1 MSTNASLNRT
11 TSSAGHHKR
20 QIELLVPE
28 QTVRRFYLAVF
39 AMDALVILVTA
50 LSDVGAGVARF
61 GVVLW
66 FDLKLEGN
74 IAVWYSSALLSMTS
88 FATLAVAANPPAGLL
103 HPYRH
108 RAVWI
113 LAAAFFAGL
122 SVDETAQLHET
133 VGRAFTNRVGHI
145 RWLTGGNKP
154 TFAWVFVFLPAIVLF
169 VFVIHAAAQSLRGH
183 RKSRNLTLAAV
194 GCWIGVIAAEVVQS
208 QLARFSRE
216 RSIQGVIEEGL
227 EILGATFFFIAF
239 VEYLLNMRLQRP
251 EHAVSG

>member
-1 MSTNASLNRT
+1 MSTNASRNHT

-20 QIELLVPE
+20 QLELLVPE
-28 QTVRRFYLAVF
+28 QTVRRLYLAVF

-50 LSDVGAGVARF
+50 LSDVGASIARF

-74 IAVWYSSALLSMTS
+74 IAVWYSSALLLMTA
-88 FATLAVAANPPAGLL
+88 FAALAVAANPPSRLL

-108 RAVWI
+108 RAVWA

-133 VGRAFTNRVGHI
+133 VGRIFVNRIGHI
-145 RWLTGGNKP
+145 EWLTGGNKP
-154 TFAWVFVFLPAIVLF
+154 TFAWVLVFLPAIMLF
-169 VFVIHAAAQSLRGH
+169 VFVIRTAARSLQGYR
-183 RKSRNLTLAAV
+183 RSRNLTLAGV
-194 GCWIGVIAAEVVQS
+194 GAWMGVIAAEFLSHTREV
-208 QLARFSRE
+208 FTE

-227 EILGATFFFIAF
+227 EILGATFFFVAF
-239 VEYLLNMRLQRP
+239 VEYLLNTRPRRP
-251 EHAVSG
+251 EHTVSG